1 MSGADA
7 PSSGSKTIAE
17 RVLCLLA
24 EVRSGEGTGV
34 LLLGLN
40 SFLLLMSYYLLKTVR
55 EPLILTQGG
64 AAVRAYSAGGQ
75 ALLLLAIV
83 PAYGFLA
90 SRVSRIRLITWVT
103 LIFVVNL
110 LMFYG
115 FGVAG
120 FREGVVFFLWVGI
133 FNVFIVAL
141 FWSFANDLYSESHG
155 KRLFPAIAV
164 GGSLGSLVGS
174 QTAAMT
180 MHATGPYSLMLVA
193 AGLLVICILTSR
205 VIHHRAARAPHHVAT
220 EAATR
225 STDEPLGKTGALE
238 LLMRS
243 RYLLYIALLV
253 LILNIVN
260 SSGEFLLS
268 KFVTA
273 EAIRV
278 AGSDVRL
285 QERII
290 GEFYGHYE
298 VWYNVVALG
307 LQMFAVSRIFKYA
320 GVRAALFILPGLAM
334 ASYSLLLWLPILPVI
349 RWLKIAE
356 NGADYSIQNTTVH
369 ALFLPTSREAK
380 YKAKAAIDTF
390 FKRAGDVI
398 EAGVVRAGT
407 ALSLGIKGF
416 AIINLL
422 LTLAWLA
429 VAFGIARAHRRH
441 AHKDNEPRP
450 EEAAVPGSTVAH
462 PAGA

>member
-1 MSGADA
+1 MLGAERKSGAEKIL
-7 PSSGSKTIAE
+7 S
-17 RVLCLLA
+17 LLA
-24 EVRSGEGTGV
+24 EVRAGEGAGV

-110 LMFYG
+110 LLFYV

-164 GGSLGSLVGS
+164 GGSLGSLVGA
-174 QTAAMT
+174 QAAAMT
-180 MHATGPYSLMLVA
+180 VRVTGPYPVMLIA
-193 AGLLVICILTSR
+193 AGLLVICILISR
-205 VIHHRAARAPHHVAT
+205 VIHHRAARDSHHASRE
-220 EAATR
+220 EAIR
-225 STDEPLGKTGALE
+225 STNEPLGKTGALE
-238 LLMRS
+238 LLLRS
-243 RYLLYIALLV
+243 RYLLLIALLV
-253 LILNIVN
+253 LVLNTVN
-260 SSGEFLLS
+260 NSGEFLLGR
-268 KFVTA
+268 FVTA

-278 AGSDVRL
+278 AGSNIGL
-285 QERII
+285 QEKII

-298 VWYNVVALG
+298 VWYNLVALG

-349 RWLKIAE
+349 RWLKIVE
-356 NGADYSIQNTTVH
+356 NGADYSIQNTTAH

-390 FKRAGDVI
+390 FKRAGDVL
-398 EAGVVRAGT
+398 EAGVVKAGS
-407 ALSLGIKGF
+407 AFSLGIKGF

-422 LTLAWLA
+422 LTLVWLA
-429 VAFGIARAHRRH
+429 IAFGIARAHRRH
-441 AHKDNEPRP
+441 AHKESAPRP
-450 EEAAVPGSTVAH
+450 EESVVPGGTVVR